1 MRQTLAKIADMANE
15 IKNLNGQIRMFQ
27 EEMLDEVA
35 SFDGVKELVEAGL
48 IKLPVPREMMTRRGI
63 DI

>member
-15 IKNLNGQIRMFQ
+15 LENLKGRIRMFQ
-27 EEMLDEVA
+27 EEMLDEVLA
-35 SFDGVKELVEAGL
+35 FEGVKELVEAGL
-48 IKLPVPREMMTRRGI
+48 IKLPIPRDMMMRRGI